1 MITVGMF
8 GGFWAVFG
16 LVQILLWGM
25 LVTPLILP
33 FVVIPRGRRER
44 WSIWGGRLFGWLC
57 TYVTLLGR
65 TSMVGLQHLPK
76 KRGFLVISNHRSWAD
91 VGMLMCHTSSQGISK
106 KEVAYIPFF
115 GLAGHVSGVIYF
127 DRSRKESRQAVVTE
141 AIAMMRAG
149 ANLHIFPEG
158 TRTRDGRIAARVFT
172 RLIQACFDAGIEVV
186 PCAVWGTDRAVGAT
200 GFSARPFQRFG
211 LELAAPLDRADF
223 TSAEDFANA
232 SWAKVVEL
240 ARLHG
245 ADEPFSAA

>member
-1 MITVGMF
+1 
-8 GGFWAVFG
+8 
-16 LVQILLWGM
+16 
-25 LVTPLILP
+25 
-33 FVVIPRGRRER
+33 
-44 WSIWGGRLFGWLC
+44 
-57 TYVTLLGR
+57 
-65 TSMVGLQHLPK
+65 
-76 KRGFLVISNHRSWAD
+76 
-91 VGMLMCHTSSQGISK
+91 
-106 KEVAYIPFF
+106 
-115 GLAGHVSGVIYF
+115 
-127 DRSRKESRQAVVTE
+127 
-141 AIAMMRAG
+141 MMRAG